1 MKHCLNVDWSNW
13 ANFFGLPKMLSV
25 TSSNAKI
32 SQSNK
37 WTLLLNLF
45 VVLALDDVTDNIL
58 EARICVNIYIGI
70 VIIHGCLL
78 ICEYGGFKMYHFAL
92 FTLSLWYFIFFLLN
106 SYILLTCAFYHINRF
121 AATFVSWNCPTMS
134 CNIIYG

>member
-37 WTLLLNLF
+37 WTLLSEHPENKN
-45 VVLALDDVTDNIL
+45 AYNNI
-58 EARICVNIYIGI
+58 
-70 VIIHGCLL
+70 
-78 ICEYGGFKMYHFAL
+78 
-92 FTLSLWYFIFFLLN
+92 
-106 SYILLTCAFYHINRF
+106 
-121 AATFVSWNCPTMS
+121 
-134 CNIIYG
+134 

>member
-37 WTLLLNLF
+37 WTLLSEHPENKN
-45 VVLALDDVTDNIL
+45 ALRGKHPENKNTYN
-58 EARICVNIYIGI
+58 YI
-70 VIIHGCLL
+70 
-78 ICEYGGFKMYHFAL
+78 
-92 FTLSLWYFIFFLLN
+92 
-106 SYILLTCAFYHINRF
+106 
-121 AATFVSWNCPTMS
+121 
-134 CNIIYG
+134 